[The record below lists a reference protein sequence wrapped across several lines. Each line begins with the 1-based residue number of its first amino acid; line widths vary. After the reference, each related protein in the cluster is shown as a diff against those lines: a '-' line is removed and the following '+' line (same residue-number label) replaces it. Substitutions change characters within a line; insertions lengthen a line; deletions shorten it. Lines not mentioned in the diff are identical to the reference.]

1 MRNFKLVIAI
11 AAATLLMAWPAFA
24 QNEHRQGQGQA
35 IVTVLPA
42 HEGEQAV
49 SVPLQDVKIKLNGR
63 ESNVT
68 GWTPLRGPDSRLE
81 LVLLIDSG
89 AARSLGGEL
98 GEIRD
103 FIKEAPSNT
112 KIAIAYM
119 ENGRAAFAG
128 PLSADPAEV
137 ERGLH
142 LPGGFAGSSAS
153 PYFCLSDLA
162 KNWPSKDRSA
172 RREVVMISDGV
183 DPYQMRYDPEDPY
196 VQAAI
201 KDSVRAGVVV
211 HAIYWLNQGRADRSG
226 YETSA
231 GQNLLFQLCQATG
244 GKSYWEGMGNPVSFA
259 PYFTDLRRRLRNQYS
274 LSFTSR
280 LDGKPELQSLKLKLA
295 VSAAKVDAPD
305 QVLVSPAGGAGE

>member
-1 MRNFKLVIAI
+1 MKKLMMAVAT
-11 AAATLLMAWPAFA
+11 AAGMLMMASPAFA
-24 QNEHRQGQGQA
+24 QSEHRQGQGQA

-49 SVPLQDVKIKLNGR
+49 SVALQEVKIKLNGR
-63 ESNVT
+63 QSSVT
-68 GWTPLRGPDSRLE
+68 AWTPLRGPESRLE

-89 AARSLGGEL
+89 AARSLGEQM
-98 GEIRD
+98 GEIQH
-103 FIKEAPSNT
+103 FIQETPSNT

-128 PLSADPAEV
+128 PLSANPAEV

-142 LPGGFAGSSAS
+142 LPSGFSGSSAS

-162 KNWPSKDRSA
+162 KNWPSTDRAA

-183 DPYQMRYDPEDPY
+183 DPYQMRYDPDDPY

-201 KDSVRAGVVV
+201 KDSVRAGVVI
-211 HAIYWLNQGRADRSG
+211 HTIYWLSQGRADRSS
-226 YETSA
+226 YESNA
-231 GQNLLFQLCQATG
+231 GQNLLLQVSQVTG
-244 GKSYWEGMGNPVSFA
+244 GWSYGEGMGNPVSFE
-259 PYFTDLRRRLRNQYS
+259 PFFKDLRRRLRNQYS

-280 LDGKPELQSLKLKLA
+280 LDGKPEVETLKLQLA
-295 VSAAKVDAPD
+295 VSSAKVDAPQ